1 MNHSNIFFK
10 PSPRVRK
17 IKTKVNKWDLIK
29 FSNFCTAKEI
39 INKMKRQPR
48 EQKEMFANNVTDKVQ
63 SLSHVQ
69 LCDPRDCSTPDFPVH
84 HQFQEF
90 TETHGH

>member
-39 INKMKRQPR
+39 INKMKRPYR
-48 EQKEMFANNVTDKVQ
+48 EWEKIFVNNVTHKGLI
-63 SLSHVQ
+63 SKICNRSCGLIS
-69 LCDPRDCSTPDFPVH
+69 
-84 HQFQEF
+84 
-90 TETHGH
+90 GK